1 MYLNFF
7 NQIQIQQHTYNINS
21 LILKMEIN
29 ASMTKQSDK
38 VVHVFTLDGSL
49 WFLPAV
55 VCVQTVQYGLVQEPG
70 TVALHT
76 IHQHVG

>member
-7 NQIQIQQHTYNINS
+7 NQIQIQQHTYNIYS
-21 LILKMEIN
+21 LILKMEIH
-29 ASMTKQSDK
+29 ASMTEQSDK
-38 VVHVFTLDGSL
+38 VVHVFTLDGGL

>member
-21 LILKMEIN
+21 LILKMEIH
-29 ASMTKQSDK
+29 ASMTEQSDK
-38 VVHVFTLDGSL
+38 VVHVFTLDGGL

-70 TVALHT
+70 AVALHT
-76 IHQHVG
+76 IHQHIG